1 MNHFQRLNALG
12 AGGGNLRTAISSEPT
27 RKLAGNKLPII
38 EKTQSE
44 RSILE
49 KTLIS
54 NAFMRNLNKEQLHK
68 VRITPSCGRIT
79 HQWWVIMKMSTSN
92 YNGSAYWCYGKE
104 KCCQRYW
111 NYSWGYGWNSHVHSW
126 KGSSSSLQ
134 RSRGWKRVCLRSRW
148 R

>member
-1 MNHFQRLNALG
+1 MIFRDETILDLTRRLEKHESERMVELEQLNKKMELVMDEKDHQLKVNRISRILNGSKSSKWNVLIFIQRLNALG

-68 VRITPSCGRIT
+68 VRITPSCGRIS
-79 HQWWVIMKMSTSN
+79 HQWWVQS
-92 YNGSAYWCYGKE
+92 
-104 KCCQRYW
+104 
-111 NYSWGYGWNSHVHSW
+111 
-126 KGSSSSLQ
+126 
-134 RSRGWKRVCLRSRW
+134 
-148 R
+148 

>member
-1 MNHFQRLNALG
+1 MIKLNTIHLLLIFRDETILDLTRRLEKHESERMVELEQLNKKMELVMDEKDHQLKVHSISRIWNGSKRSKWIILILIQRLNALG

-68 VRITPSCGRIT
+68 V
-79 HQWWVIMKMSTSN
+79 
-92 YNGSAYWCYGKE
+92 
-104 KCCQRYW
+104 
-111 NYSWGYGWNSHVHSW
+111 
-126 KGSSSSLQ
+126 
-134 RSRGWKRVCLRSRW
+134 
-148 R
+148 

>member
-1 MNHFQRLNALG
+1 MDQKVPNGSKSSKWIILILIQRLNALG

-27 RKLAGNKLPII
+27 RKLAGNKLPVI

-68 VRITPSCGRIT
+68 VRAPSSG
-79 HQWWVIMKMSTSN
+79 
-92 YNGSAYWCYGKE
+92 
-104 KCCQRYW
+104 
-111 NYSWGYGWNSHVHSW
+111 
-126 KGSSSSLQ
+126 LQ
-134 RSRGWKRVCLRSRW
+134 RPLVASSAH
-148 R
+148 

>member
-1 MNHFQRLNALG
+1 MIFRDETILDLTRRLEKHESERMVELEQLNKKMELVMDEKDHQLKVNRISRILNGSKSSEWNVLKFIQRLNALG

-68 VRITPSCGRIT
+68 VRITPSCGRIS
-79 HQWWVIMKMSTSN
+79 HQCKP
-92 YNGSAYWCYGKE
+92 
-104 KCCQRYW
+104 
-111 NYSWGYGWNSHVHSW
+111 
-126 KGSSSSLQ
+126 
-134 RSRGWKRVCLRSRW
+134 
-148 R
+148 

>member
-1 MNHFQRLNALG
+1 MDQKVPNGSKSSKWIILILIQRLNALG

-27 RKLAGNKLPII
+27 RKLAGNKLPVI

-68 VRITPSCGRIT
+68 VRAAPSSGF
-79 HQWWVIMKMSTSN
+79 
-92 YNGSAYWCYGKE
+92 
-104 KCCQRYW
+104 
-111 NYSWGYGWNSHVHSW
+111 
-126 KGSSSSLQ
+126 
-134 RSRGWKRVCLRSRW
+134 
-148 R
+148 

>member
-1 MNHFQRLNALG
+1 MIFRDETILDLTRRLEKHESERMVELEQLNKKMELVMDEKDHQLKVNRISRILNGSKSSKWNVLKFIQRLNALG

-68 VRITPSCGRIT
+68 VRITPSCGRIS
-79 HQWWVIMKMSTSN
+79 HQ
-92 YNGSAYWCYGKE
+92 
-104 KCCQRYW
+104 CQP
-111 NYSWGYGWNSHVHSW
+111 
-126 KGSSSSLQ
+126 
-134 RSRGWKRVCLRSRW
+134 
-148 R
+148 

>member
-68 VRITPSCGRIT
+68 VRITPSCGQIPN
-79 HQWWVIMKMSTSN
+79 QWWVIEMTTPN
-92 YNGSAYWCYGKE
+92 YNG
-104 KCCQRYW
+104 
-111 NYSWGYGWNSHVHSW
+111 
-126 KGSSSSLQ
+126 
-134 RSRGWKRVCLRSRW
+134 
-148 R
+148 

>member
-1 MNHFQRLNALG
+1 MDLTRRLEKHESERMVELEQLNKKMELVMDEKDHQLKVNRIFKISGFKKWLISILIQRLNALG

-68 VRITPSCGRIT
+68 VRAPSIRFSRY
-79 HQWWVIMKMSTSN
+79 VI
-92 YNGSAYWCYGKE
+92 GDAFGFDI
-104 KCCQRYW
+104 
-111 NYSWGYGWNSHVHSW
+111 
-126 KGSSSSLQ
+126 
-134 RSRGWKRVCLRSRW
+134 
-148 R
+148 

>member
-1 MNHFQRLNALG
+1 MIFRDETILDLTRRLEKHESERMVELEQLNKKMELVMDEKDHQLKVNRISRILNGSKSSKWNVLIFIQRLNALG

-68 VRITPSCGRIT
+68 VRITPSCGRIS
-79 HQWWVIMKMSTSN
+79 HQ
-92 YNGSAYWCYGKE
+92 
-104 KCCQRYW
+104 CQP
-111 NYSWGYGWNSHVHSW
+111 
-126 KGSSSSLQ
+126 
-134 RSRGWKRVCLRSRW
+134 
-148 R
+148 